1 MAKRTRDPSDL
12 FINRQGA
19 VGDRKGGRLHV
30 SDSVTGGKRPG
41 GGHAV
46 KPKLVKHARAV
57 GSLRKTKPPKGS
69 HKAFTRGY
77 GKSTKPSFAPKQFM
91 QRALVKVSFSSSSK
105 LKGGGKESGAWGA
118 HGKYLEREGAGI
130 DGTKAQAF
138 GSAVSDGKDLS
149 TVLNE
154 WQKAGDQRLW
164 KLVVSPEFGDR
175 MDMEAF
181 TKEYVKR
188 MEKELGVPLEWAA
201 VCHYNTDN
209 PHAHITIR
217 GKDNLEIS
225 PGWIKNRSRQI
236 ASEIATEEIGYRT
249 QTDITMAREKQIQ
262 QDRFTD
268 LDREILKEIAMQ
280 AATSEDGRFHAD
292 STTPKG
298 VQLMARL
305 DYLQKH
311 GLAEK
316 QPDNSWAVD
325 PKTEKAL
332 REMGRMN
339 DRTKMLSAYKSVITN
354 PDAIPEVHLKLK
366 AGERIMGR
374 VVAAGDD
381 EDDKA
386 FTIIEGLDNRIHV
399 IDGLGK
405 LHGNAI
411 KTGHLISLEAKPGKR
426 SGSAFPKVEDFGLYT
441 NGDIPYTATLRAQ
454 AWGVSPISG
463 MKGAP
468 ADWMSRTMATP
479 PVKNPEEIIERM
491 RLGRNAKVFKSGMVM
506 GTVERRG
513 EQFARLMDSKGQAW
527 LLDKHLVGG
536 RLPKTGAEV
545 LAFKDGA
552 PIALKKSDARIAE
565 KVRDGRRLIPQAFDN
580 KMVGQAVENR
590 AKTWE
595 RLGLLHQGRFVGAGD
610 PLVALKDALEKQ
622 RDERKAYI
630 LPAQS
635 DFAQKLMRQHEH
647 GKSIER

>member
-1 MAKRTRDPSDL
+1 MAKRTRDPADL

-19 VGDRKGGRLHV
+19 VGDRKGGRLRV
-30 SDSVTGGKRPG
+30 SDDVTGGKRRG

-46 KPKLVKHARAV
+46 KPRLVKHARAV
-57 GSLRKTKPPKGS
+57 GSLRKTKSPKGS
-69 HKAFTRGY
+69 HKPFTRGY
-77 GKSTKPSFAPKQFM
+77 GKSAKPSFAPKQFM

-105 LKGGGKESGAWGA
+105 LKGGGKDSGAWGA

-130 DGTKAQAF
+130 NESKAQAF
-138 GSAVSDGKDLS
+138 GPAVSDGKDLS

-175 MDMEAF
+175 MNMEAF
-181 TKEYVKR
+181 TKQYVKR

-249 QTDITMAREKQIQ
+249 QTDIAMAREKQIQ

-268 LDREILKEIAMQ
+268 LDREILKGMG
-280 AATSEDGRFHAD
+280 EDGRFHAD

-298 VQLMARL
+298 LQLVARL

-316 QPDNSWAVD
+316 QPNNSWVVD

-339 DRTKMLSAYKSVITN
+339 DRTKMLSAYQSVITN
-354 PDAIPEVHLKLK
+354 PDAAPEVHLKLK

-386 FTIIEGLDNRIHV
+386 FTIIEGLDNKIHV

-411 KTGHLISLEAKPGKR
+411 KTGHLIALEAVPGKR
-426 SGSAFPKVEDFGLYT
+426 SGSAFPKVEDFGLYKM
-441 NGDIPYTATLRAQ
+441 GEVPYTAAVRAQ
-454 AWGVSPISG
+454 AWGVSPVPG

-468 ADWMSRTMATP
+468 ADWVDKASATQT
-479 PVKNPEEIIERM
+479 VKNPEEIIERM
-491 RLGRNAKVFKSGMVM
+491 RLGRNAMVFKSGMVM

-527 LLDKHLVGG
+527 LLDKRLIG
-536 RLPKTGAEV
+536 RLPKAGSEV
-545 LAFKDGA
+545 LAFKDDA
-552 PIALKKSDARIAE
+552 QADPKKTDLIIAE
-565 KVRDGRRLIPQAFDN
+565 KVKNNRRLIPQSFTN
-580 KMVGQAVENR
+580 RMVGQAVENR
-590 AKTWE
+590 VKTWE
-595 RLGLLHQGRFVGAGD
+595 KMGLLHQGKFTGTGD
-610 PLVALKDALEKQ
+610 PLDALKDALEKL
-622 RDERKAYI
+622 REDRKAY
-630 LPAQS
+630 LMPANS
-635 DFAQKLMRQHEH
+635 SFAQKLM
-647 GKSIER
+647 KERNNGIGL

>member
-1 MAKRTRDPSDL
+1 MAKRTRDPADL

-30 SDSVTGGKRPG
+30 SDSVTGGKRRG
-41 GGHAV
+41 GGHAI

-57 GSLRKTKPPKGS
+57 GSLRKTKPSKGA
-69 HKAFTRGY
+69 HKTMSRGR
-77 GKSTKPSFAPKQFM
+77 GHMANPNFAPKQFM

-105 LKGGGKESGAWGA
+105 LKGGGKGSGAWAA

-130 DGTKAQAF
+130 DGTKAHAF
-138 GSAVSDGKDLS
+138 GPAVSDGKDLS
-149 TVLNE
+149 KVLDE

-175 MDMEAF
+175 MDMEKF
-181 TKEYVKR
+181 TQEYVKR

-209 PHAHITIR
+209 PHVHITIR

-249 QTDITMAREKQIQ
+249 QTDIAMAREKQIQ

-268 LDREILKEIAMQ
+268 LDREIIKGL
-280 AATSEDGRFHAD
+280 SEDGRFQAD

-298 VQLMARL
+298 LQLVARL

-316 QPDNSWAVD
+316 QPDNGWVVD
-325 PKTEKAL
+325 LKTEKAL

-339 DRTKMLSAYKSVITN
+339 DRTKMLSAYQSVITN
-354 PDAIPEVHLKLK
+354 PDAAPEVHLKLK

-381 EDDKA
+381 EDDRP

-411 KTGHLISLEAKPGKR
+411 KTGHLIALEAKPGKR
-426 SGSAFPKVEDFGLYT
+426 SGVTFPKVEDFGLYK

-454 AWGVSPISG
+454 AWGVSLVPG

-468 ADWMSRTMATP
+468 ADWVGMALTTAA
-479 PVKNPEEIIERM
+479 VKNPEEIIERV
-491 RLGRNAKVFKSGMVM
+491 RLGRNAKAFKAGMVM

-513 EQFARLMDSKGQAW
+513 DRFARLMDTRGQAW

-545 LAFKDGA
+545 LAFKDDA

-595 RLGLLHQGRFVGAGD
+595 RLGLLQQGRFTGAGGD
-610 PLVALKDALEKQ
+610 PLAALKDALEKQ

-630 LPAQS
+630 MPAQS
-635 DFAQKLMRQHEH
+635 DFAQKLMRQREH
-647 GKSIER
+647 GKTVER

>member
-1 MAKRTRDPSDL
+1 MAKRTRDPADL

-30 SDSVTGGKRPG
+30 SDDVTGGKRRG
-41 GGHAV
+41 GGAV

-57 GSLRKTKPPKGS
+57 GSLRKTRPPKGA
-69 HKAFTRGY
+69 HKTLSRGR
-77 GKSTKPSFAPKQFM
+77 GHMANPNFAPRQYM

-105 LKGGGKESGAWGA
+105 LKGGGKDSGAWAA

-130 DGTKAQAF
+130 DGTKAHAF
-138 GSAVSDGKDLS
+138 GPAVTDGKDLS
-149 TVLNE
+149 KVLDE

-164 KLVVSPEFGDR
+164 KVVVSPEFGDR
-175 MDMEAF
+175 MDMEKF
-181 TKEYVKR
+181 TQEYVKR

-249 QTDITMAREKQIQ
+249 QTDITVAREKQIQ

-268 LDREILKEIAMQ
+268 LDREIIKGIA
-280 AATSEDGRFHAD
+280 TGEDDRFYAD

-298 VQLMARL
+298 LQLVARL

-311 GLAEK
+311 GLAER
-316 QPDNSWAVD
+316 QQDNSWAVD

-339 DRTKMLSAYKSVITN
+339 DRTKMLSAYRSLITN
-354 PDAIPEVHLKLK
+354 PSALPEVHLKLK

-381 EDDKA
+381 EDDRP
-386 FTIIEGLDNRIHV
+386 FTIIEGLDNKIHV

-411 KTGHLISLEAKPGKR
+411 KTGHLIALEAKPGKR
-426 SGSAFPKVEDFGLYT
+426 AGSTFPKVEDFGLYR
-441 NGDIPYTATLRAQ
+441 NGEISYTATLRAQ
-454 AWGVSPISG
+454 AWGVSPVPG

-468 ADWMSRTMATP
+468 AEWADRAAATP
-479 PVKNPEEIIERM
+479 AVKNPEEIIERV
-491 RLGRNAKVFKSGMVM
+491 RLGRNAKVFKSGMAM

-513 EQFARLMDSKGQAW
+513 DQFARLMDTGGQAW
-527 LLDKHLVGG
+527 LLDKNVVG
-536 RLPKTGAEV
+536 RLPKTGSAV
-545 LAFKDGA
+545 LAFKDDA
-552 PIALKKSDARIAE
+552 PIALKKSDTRIAE
-565 KVRDGRRLIPQAFDN
+565 KVKDGRRLVPQAFDN

-595 RLGLLHQGRFVGAGD
+595 RLGLLQQGRFVGAGD
-610 PLVALKDALEKQ
+610 PLVALRGALEKQ
-622 RDERKAYI
+622 RDDRKAYI

-635 DFAQKLMRQHEH
+635 DFAQKLMRDRGRGKTIEH
-647 GKSIER
+647 